1 VKKAMCVMFV
11 ATLAAALMPAATA
24 QDSPSTPPMSLA
36 EKVAIPAVPGQAA
49 VMKDDWN
56 PNTKPPN
63 PFFCTP
69 GNCLLYSGDT
79 DVTSPYNNGLYNFN
93 NVGLATDGEVYFSFK
108 GTKASVATGIYG
120 NYFTNATAVGT
131 NPTPVEFRVGVS
143 SGNGGKVVCQT
154 TGTAVYSQYGTGNFG
169 LNSINYWVKKI
180 ARPCKLAAKTEYYAE
195 VQPQYNNTST
205 IGYLEDNDTGSTGNS
220 PPKHACSANG
230 FKATPNN
237 SFFSSTSGSLNFV
250 PTSGS
255 GNICGNGTHGCRGF
269 SWGFNGKAS
278 NLVCK

>member
-1 VKKAMCVMFV
+1 MCVMFV
-11 ATLAAALMPAATA
+11 VTLAAALMPAATA

-79 DVTSPYNNGLYNFN
+79 DVTSPDNNGLFNFN
-93 NVGLATDGEVYFSFK
+93 NSGIGQDGEVYFSFK

-120 NYFTNATAVGT
+120 NYFTNAAAVGT

-143 SGNGGKVVCQT
+143 SGSGGKVVCRT

-195 VQPQYNNTST
+195 VQPQYNDTST
-205 IGYLEDNDTGSTGNS
+205 IGYLEDSDTGATGNS
-220 PPKHACSANG
+220 PPKHSCSANG

-237 SFFSSTSGSLNFV
+237 SFFSSVSGSQNFV
-250 PTSGS
+250 PTNGASGA
-255 GNICGNGTHGCRGF
+255 CGGIGCRGF

-278 NLVCK
+278 KLVCK